1 MDDRKKWK
9 QKAFGLLLVLPS
21 FFVICMLVVY
31 PIGRSVALSFSDPTT
46 GAFSFINYHQIFT
59 EKFMVGN
66 IKYTLV
72 IVAFTVL
79 IVAVV
84 SYLLALYLSFT
95 DSWFSRTISKLY
107 LIPRFIPG
115 IVAVYAIMNV
125 VKDTG
130 AINRIVLALF
140 GVNFKPSL
148 MYTQKGIILAN
159 VWFNIPFSTMLI
171 SAALQGIPRSIIE
184 SARDVGAGKLRV
196 FFNMILP
203 LSLNDFLIAITF
215 VFMGN
220 VAAFT
225 TPYLM
230 GSRAPM
236 MLGVALQQEF
246 SSFRNMERS
255 AAISVFLFLLSSLM
269 GGFYIYKSLKANKW
283 DVTDR

>member
-1 MDDRKKWK
+1 M
-9 QKAFGLLLVLPS
+9 
-21 FFVICMLVVY
+21 
-31 PIGRSVALSFSDPTT
+31 
-46 GAFSFINYHQIFT
+46 
-59 EKFMVGN
+59 
-66 IKYTLV
+66 
-72 IVAFTVL
+72 
-79 IVAVV
+79 

-107 LIPRFIPG
+107 LIPRFIPT

-130 AINRIVLALF
+130 ALNRILLALF
-140 GVNFKPSL
+140 GVDFKPSL

-159 VWFNIPFSTMLI
+159 CWFNIPFSTMLI
-171 SAALQGIPRSIIE
+171 SASLQGIPRSIIE

-203 LSLNDFLIAITF
+203 LSFNDFLIAITF

-220 VAAFT
+220 IAAFT

-230 GSRAPM
+230 GARAPV

-246 SSFRNMERS
+246 GSFQNHGEVRGDLRVPVPALLPDGRLLHLQEPQGQQVGRHGQVTTAER
-255 AAISVFLFLLSSLM
+255 AQTPIGPHGRAPARPP
-269 GGFYIYKSLKANKW
+269 G
-283 DVTDR
+283 TT

>member
-1 MDDRKKWK
+1 MADERKWK
-9 QKAFGLLLVLPS
+9 HKLFGLMLVLPS
-21 FFVICMLVVY
+21 FFVICILVVY
-31 PIGRSVALSFSDPTT
+31 PIGRSVALSFTDPAT

-79 IVAVV
+79 ITAVV

-95 DSWFSRTISKLY
+95 DSWFSRAISKLY
-107 LIPRFIPG
+107 IIPRFIPT

-130 AINRIVLALF
+130 AINRIVLALT
-140 GVNFKPSL
+140 GINFKPSL

-246 SSFRNMERS
+246 ASFRNMERS

-283 DVTDR
+283 EVTDR

>member
-9 QKAFGLLLVLPS
+9 QNAFGLLLVLPS